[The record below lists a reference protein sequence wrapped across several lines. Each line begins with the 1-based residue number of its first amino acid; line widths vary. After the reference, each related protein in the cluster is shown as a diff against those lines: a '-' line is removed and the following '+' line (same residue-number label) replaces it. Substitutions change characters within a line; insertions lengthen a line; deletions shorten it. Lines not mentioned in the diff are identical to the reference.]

1 MRLIEAII
9 SILRE
14 FLLLKFGCLQRDIL
28 LLRVFLVEC
37 ASWDGIV
44 AIDGS

>member
-14 FLLLKFGCLQRDIL
+14 FLLLKFGRFQRDIL
-28 LLRVFLVEC
+28 LLIRFLVKY
-37 ASWDGIV
+37 AF
-44 AIDGS
+44 